1 MDKILIIG
9 FLLIILCLIIRE
21 LACKGETN
29 LGNCL
34 KTDRD
39 ALTHFKNGLK
49 SSNNWLSSWRG
60 LDCCQW
66 EGIDYENKTR
76 TIISGDLLKPYSPK
90 EAYDNGTSMNL
101 CGEIGP
107 SLIELI
113 SLRYLD
119 LSDNSF

>member
-1 MDKILIIG
+1 MEKILILG

-34 KTDRD
+34 KTNRD

-49 SSNNWLSSWRG
+49 SSNNWLSSCRG

-66 EGIDYENKTR
+66 KGIDYENKTR
-76 TIISGDLLKPYSPK
+76 AIILVDLIKHVLPMKH
-90 EAYDNGTSMNL
+90 MRM
-101 CGEIGP
+101 GP
-107 SLIELI
+107 L
-113 SLRYLD
+113 
-119 LSDNSF
+119 

>member
-1 MDKILIIG
+1 MEKILILD
-9 FLLIILCLIIRE
+9 FLFIILCSIIRE

-34 KTDRD
+34 KIDRD

-49 SSNNWLSSWRG
+49 STNNWLSSWRG

-76 TIISGDLLKPYSPK
+76 AIISIDLLKPYSPK
-90 EAYDNGTSMNL
+90 EAYENGTSMNL
-101 CGEIGP
+101 CGRIGS
-107 SLIELI
+107 SLIELK
-113 SLRYLD
+113 SLRYSD
-119 LSDNSF
+119 LSDNTF